1 MLAMI
6 EPQAGLRG
14 IQCISFNECHPPLLF
29 SHSSKCLPVRLVA
42 FRVQH
47 SETQRTGTC
56 PALFERVQ
64 NGKGL
69 LLLAACVSLVASRWF
84 WLPRCVAGR
93 SLLAP
98 VTRSLHALT
107 TCGAPLGGL
116 TNHTIENGFVLF
128 DAEHL
133 PTVGFL
139 EVRAASRTDCH
150 FTEFFIFGGLLQ
162 CH

>member
-1 MLAMI
+1 MR
-6 EPQAGLRG
+6 LRYHIRKRKFERNG
-14 IQCISFNECHPPLLF
+14 VGMRSGYHIRI
-29 SHSSKCLPVRLVA
+29 
-42 FRVQH
+42 VQ
-47 SETQRTGTC
+47 SDESGYLRTKADATPIGRNARTGTC

-69 LLLAACVSLVASRWF
+69 LLLAAFVSLVASRWF

-116 TNHTIENGFVLF
+116 TNHAIENGFVLF

-150 FTEFFIFGGLLQ
+150 FSEFFILGGLFECQ
-162 CH
+162 

>member
-1 MLAMI
+1 MEVSSTQMHFRLAGW
-6 EPQAGLRG
+6 A
-14 IQCISFNECHPPLLF
+14 
-29 SHSSKCLPVRLVA
+29 
-42 FRVQH
+42 
-47 SETQRTGTC
+47 ETQRTGTC
-56 PALFERVQ
+56 PALFEMVQ

-116 TNHTIENGFVLF
+116 TNHAIENGFVLF

-150 FTEFFIFGGLLQ
+150 FTEFFIFGGLFQ

>member
-1 MLAMI
+1 MVSEVALSHPKTEKSA
-6 EPQAGLRG
+6 EWRRGAGWL
-14 IQCISFNECHPPLLF
+14 SHPNRALTIF
-29 SHSSKCLPVRLVA
+29 VTSRIRSA
-42 FRVQH
+42 
-47 SETQRTGTC
+47 ETQRTGTC
-56 PALFERVQ
+56 PALFEMVQ

-69 LLLAACVSLVASRWF
+69 LLLAAFVSLVASRWF

-116 TNHTIENGFVLF
+116 TNHAIENGFVLF

-150 FTEFFIFGGLLQ
+150 LTEFFIFGGLLQ